1 MANIKLTGIA
11 KQFEDKTPTT
21 AVNLTNFTEK
31 LKTKYSDLHLDL
43 LDVQSSGLY
52 KDNPISSGININD
65 IQKDINEQAITNSVK
80 NWLRTSKYSRLLN
93 PEIDLNL
100 RSYLFESLDTYTAY
114 FIGMEIMKFLPYFE
128 PRITIEQC
136 EITID
141 YNNSAFIVSLQLNI
155 PELSKTISVTE
166 VLGEQNNTTY

>member
-1 MANIKLTGIA
+1 MANIKLTELA

-21 AVNLTNFTEK
+21 VSNLTNIAEK
-31 LKTKYSDLHLDL
+31 LETKYSDLHLDL
-43 LDVQSSGLY
+43 VDVQTSGLY
-52 KDNPISSGININD
+52 KDNPISSSVNIND
-65 IQKDINEQAITNSVK
+65 IRKDINEQAILNSVK

-100 RSYLFESLDTYTAY
+100 RSYLFESLDEYTAY

-128 PRITIEQC
+128 PRVTIEQC
-136 EITID
+136 KISVD
-141 YNNSAFIVSLQLNI
+141 YDNSAFIVSLHLLI

-166 VLGEQNNTTY
+166 VLSGLNNTTY